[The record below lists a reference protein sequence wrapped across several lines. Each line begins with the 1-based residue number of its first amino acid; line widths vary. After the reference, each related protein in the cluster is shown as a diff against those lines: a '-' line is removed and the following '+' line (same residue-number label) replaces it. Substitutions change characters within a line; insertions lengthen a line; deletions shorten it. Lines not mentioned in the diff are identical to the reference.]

1 MTGGGYNL
9 WTVSMLLSLIF
20 ATVAVVHALLTAIF
34 IWSLSA
40 AFCAVSIWL
49 LLVGSVLVDS
59 RLQLMAVSY
68 NSLILPDWKAVIRSL
83 IVGWIVL
90 LF

>member
-1 MTGGGYNL
+1 MTGGGYSL
-9 WTVSMLLSLIF
+9 LTMSMLLSMIF
-20 ATVAVVHALLTAIF
+20 ATVAVVHARLTAIF

-40 AFCAVSIWL
+40 AFCAVSMWL

-68 NSLILPDWKAVIRSL
+68 SSWILPD
-83 IVGWIVL
+83 
-90 LF
+90 

>member
-9 WTVSMLLSLIF
+9 WTMSMLVSLIF

-59 RLQLMAVSY
+59 LLQLMAVSY
-68 NSLILPDWKAVIRSL
+68 NSWILPDWKTVIQSL
-83 IVGWIVL
+83 ILGWIVL

>member
-1 MTGGGYNL
+1 
-9 WTVSMLLSLIF
+9 MLVSLIF
-20 ATVAVVHALLTAIF
+20 ATVAVVHALFTAIF

-68 NSLILPDWKAVIRSL
+68 NSWILPD
-83 IVGWIVL
+83 
-90 LF
+90 

>member
-9 WTVSMLLSLIF
+9 WTMSMLVSLIF

-40 AFCAVSIWL
+40 AFCAVSMWL
-49 LLVGSVLVDS
+49 RLVGSVLVDS

-83 IVGWIVL
+83 IVG
-90 LF
+90 